1 MANRKTTVSPSAGS
15 TVFER
20 FGAIA
25 GPHASELAYV
35 NGEVTLTYGEL
46 DRRAKTARSRILAL
60 GPPAPGIVGILTADR
75 VNAIVAILGAAAS
88 GHAYVLLDAND
99 PDKRLAHILDE
110 AKPFAIVADEALL
123 TRAKGLIGKRGG
135 AVDLDNLSVE
145 KGDDKLVPIPAS
157 PDSLLYVSFTSGSTG
172 VPKGVCQT
180 HRNLIFYV
188 DCYIATMGIA
198 AGSRISWLF
207 AHGAS
212 ASNMDIYGALFTG
225 ARLCAFEIKDH
236 SFAAMAEWIDEQQ
249 IVLLHTVPTVVRELA
264 GAIPRDKVFEGVRVV
279 DLAGEMLFAND
290 VARMRPHFPADCR
303 ILNRLAATEASF
315 ISSMRVTEAHEK
327 AEGALPV
334 GKPIAG
340 VQVSIVREDGTP
352 ADAGETGLIAI
363 SSPHVTPG
371 YLNRPDLNAE
381 VFSNV
386 EGKRGWRRYRS
397 ADLGFIDEA
406 GNLNFIGRTGSRI
419 KLRGQA
425 VDLAEVEA
433 ALLGCPGVTGA
444 VVLPRA
450 ESGEEAQEILAYL
463 TLAPGTAQDAG
474 EIRKQL
480 SQTLPAYM
488 LPSGYVLLDQF
499 PYTATSKVDRQALAA
514 LDLAEVRFRPGYV
527 PPENETEEK
536 VAAIFSE
543 VLNIPAVGR
552 LDDFFLL
559 GGDSLSL
566 VNLQILATET
576 FGQQLAALHEEATVK
591 GVAEWLGAYKAGG
604 EIRAPVLLP
613 IRTEGANPALFMVHG
628 RRGQAHVGP
637 HFLEL
642 LGPDQPLYAL
652 QARGLDGKHEPLQ
665 TIEAM
670 AAEYVAAVKAVQPK
684 GPYFLGGLCAGCFV
698 ALEMARLL
706 YREGEKFYA
715 PMLIDP
721 PRPNFKKVV
730 VDVTDELLLRQF
742 ERRAKSGTWKVD
754 LHNKDAVQAAIG
766 VARAFEGALR
776 AYDPRPFPVRSLII
790 ATVKRWRNRFSVR
803 KVFGQRVQVL
813 LIHGGHGDILS
824 ADNRQFAGAV
834 RFCIAHV
841 AKAAKAYQAKLAAG
855 GAATQRP
862 ARAKPKR
869 HAAKVREPV

>member
-1 MANRKTTVSPSAGS
+1 MPAEQGS

-20 FGAIA
+20 FEAMA
-25 GPHASELAYV
+25 GPHANELAYV
-35 NGEVTLTYGEL
+35 NGGAARTYGEL
-46 DRRAKTARSRILAL
+46 HSQAKLARARIVAL
-60 GPPAPGIVGILTADR
+60 GPSDPGIVGILTADR
-75 VNAIVAILGAAAS
+75 VNAMVAILGAAGS

-99 PDKRLAHILDE
+99 PDKRLGHIIDE
-110 AKPFAIVADEALL
+110 ARPFAILADEALL
-123 TRAKGLIGKRGG
+123 ARATALIGKAGG
-135 AVDLDNLSVE
+135 VIDLDNLAGAE
-145 KGDDKLVPIPAS
+145 GDDLLTGPPTT

-188 DCYIATMGIA
+188 DCYIDTMAIA

-225 ARLCAFEIKDH
+225 ARLCAFEIKEQ

-264 GAIPRDKVFEGVRVV
+264 GAIPKDKLFETVDVV

-290 VARMRPHFPADCR
+290 VVRMRPHFRADCR

-315 ISSMRVTEAHEK
+315 ISSLLITEAHEK

-334 GKPIAG
+334 GKPVEG
-340 VQVSIVREDGTP
+340 VEVGVVRDDGTP
-352 ADAGETGLIAI
+352 ADIGETGLIAI

-381 VFSNV
+381 VFSDV
-386 EGKRGWRRYRS
+386 EGKPGWRRYRS
-397 ADLGFIDEA
+397 ADLGFIDNA
-406 GNLNFIGRTGSRI
+406 GDLNFIGRTGSRI

-433 ALLGCPGVTGA
+433 ALHGCPGVAGA
-444 VVLPRA
+444 VVLPRI

-463 TLAPGTAQDAG
+463 TLAPGAAQDAG

-480 SQTLPAYM
+480 SETLPTYM

-514 LDLAEVRFRPGYV
+514 LDLSEARFRPGYV
-527 PPENETEEK
+527 PPENEIEEK

-543 VLNIPAVGR
+543 VLNVPAVGR

-576 FGQQLAALHEEATVK
+576 FGQQLAELHDNATVK
-591 GVAEWLGAYKAGG
+591 GVAEWLGAHEAGG
-604 EIRAPVLLP
+604 EIRAPILLP
-613 IRTEGANPALFMVHG
+613 VRTEGTNPPLFMVHG

-652 QARGLDGKHEPLQ
+652 QARGLDGKQEPHE
-665 TIEAM
+665 TVEAM
-670 AAEYVAAVKAVQPK
+670 AAEYVAAIKTAQPK

-721 PRPNFKKVV
+721 PKPNFRKAQ

-742 ERRAKSGTWKVD
+742 ERRVESGTWKVD
-754 LHNKDAVQAAIG
+754 LHNSDAVQAAIG
-766 VARAFEGALR
+766 VARAFEAALR
-776 AYDPRPFPVRSLII
+776 AYRPRPFPVRSMII

-803 KVFGQRVQVL
+803 KVFGQQVHVL
-813 LIHGGHGDILS
+813 LIQGGHGEILS
-824 ADNRQFAGAV
+824 ADNRQFARAV
-834 RFCIAHV
+834 RICIAHV
-841 AKAAKAYQAKLAAG
+841 ANVATKYNARLARGSAP
-855 GAATQRP
+855 TKP
-862 ARAKPKR
+862 TARARPKKR
-869 HAAKVREPV
+869 AANVGESV

>member
-1 MANRKTTVSPSAGS
+1 V
-15 TVFER
+15 
-20 FGAIA
+20 
-25 GPHASELAYV
+25 
-35 NGEVTLTYGEL
+35 
-46 DRRAKTARSRILAL
+46 AL
-60 GPPAPGIVGILTADR
+60 GPSDPGIVGILTADR
-75 VNAIVAILGAAAS
+75 VNAMVAILGAAGS
-88 GHAYVLLDAND
+88 GHAYVLLDVND
-99 PDKRLAHILDE
+99 PDKRLGHIIDE
-110 AKPFAIVADEALL
+110 ARPFAILADEALL
-123 TRAKGLIGKRGG
+123 ARATALIGNAGG
-135 AVDLDNLSVE
+135 VIDLDNLAGAE
-145 KGDDKLVPIPAS
+145 GDDQLTGPPTT

-188 DCYIATMGIA
+188 DCYIDTMAIA

-225 ARLCAFEIKDH
+225 ARLCAFEIKEQ

-264 GAIPRDKVFEGVRVV
+264 GAIPKDKLFETVDVV

-290 VARMRPHFPADCR
+290 VVRMRPHFRADCR

-315 ISSMRVTEAHEK
+315 ISSLLITEAHEK

-334 GKPIAG
+334 GKPVEG
-340 VQVSIVREDGTP
+340 VEVGVVRDDGTP
-352 ADAGETGLIAI
+352 ADIGETGLIAI
-363 SSPHVTPG
+363 SSLHVTPG

-381 VFSNV
+381 VFSDV
-386 EGKRGWRRYRS
+386 EGKPGWRRYRS
-397 ADLGFIDEA
+397 ADLGFIDNA
-406 GNLNFIGRTGSRI
+406 GDLNFIGRTGSRI

-433 ALLGCPGVTGA
+433 ALHGCPGVAGA
-444 VVLPRA
+444 AVLPRI
-450 ESGEEAQEILAYL
+450 ESGEEAKEILAYL
-463 TLAPGTAQDAG
+463 TLAPGAAQDAG

-480 SQTLPAYM
+480 SETLPTYM

-514 LDLAEVRFRPGYV
+514 LDLGQVRFRPGYV
-527 PPENETEEK
+527 PPENEIEEK

-543 VLNIPAVGR
+543 VLNVPAVGR

-576 FGQQLAALHEEATVK
+576 FGQQLAELHDNATVK
-591 GVAEWLGAYKAGG
+591 GVAEWLGAHEAGG
-604 EIRAPVLLP
+604 EIRAPILLP
-613 IRTEGANPALFMVHG
+613 VRTEGTNPPLFMVHG

-652 QARGLDGKHEPLQ
+652 QARGLDGKQEPHE
-665 TIEAM
+665 TVEEM
-670 AAEYVAAVKAVQPK
+670 AAEYVAAIKTAQPK

-721 PRPNFKKVV
+721 PKPNFRKAQ
-730 VDVTDELLLRQF
+730 VDVTDELLLHQF
-742 ERRAKSGTWKVD
+742 ERRVESGTWKVD
-754 LHNKDAVQAAIG
+754 LHNSDAVQAAIG
-766 VARAFEGALR
+766 VARAFEAALR
-776 AYDPRPFPVRSLII
+776 AYQPRPFPVRSMII

-803 KVFGQRVQVL
+803 KVFGEQAHVL
-813 LIHGGHGDILS
+813 LIQGGHGEILS
-824 ADNRQFAGAV
+824 ADNRQFARAV
-834 RFCIAHV
+834 RICIAHV
-841 AKAAKAYQAKLAAG
+841 ASIATKYQARLARG
-855 GAATQRP
+855 GVPTKPTVRARPKKRAAN
-862 ARAKPKR
+862 
-869 HAAKVREPV
+869 VGESV

>member
-1 MANRKTTVSPSAGS
+1 MPAEQGS

-20 FGAIA
+20 FEAMA
-25 GPHASELAYV
+25 GPHANELAYV
-35 NGEVTLTYGEL
+35 NGAVARTYGEL
-46 DRRAKTARSRILAL
+46 HSQAKLARARIVAL
-60 GPPAPGIVGILTADR
+60 GPSDPGIVGILTADR
-75 VNAIVAILGAAAS
+75 VNAMVAILGVAGS
-88 GHAYVLLDAND
+88 GHAYVLLDVND
-99 PDKRLAHILDE
+99 PDKRLGHIIDE
-110 AKPFAIVADEALL
+110 ARPFAILADEALL
-123 TRAKGLIGKRGG
+123 ARATALIGKAGG
-135 AVDLDNLSVE
+135 VIDLDNLAGAE
-145 KGDDKLVPIPAS
+145 GDDQLTGPPTT

-188 DCYIATMGIA
+188 DCYIETMAIA

-225 ARLCAFEIKDH
+225 ARLCAFEIKEQ

-264 GAIPRDKVFEGVRVV
+264 GAIPKDKLFETVDVV

-290 VARMRPHFPADCR
+290 VVRMRPHFRADCR

-315 ISSMRVTEAHEK
+315 ISSLLITEAHEK

-334 GKPIAG
+334 GKPVEG
-340 VQVSIVREDGTP
+340 VEVGVVRDDGTP
-352 ADAGETGLIAI
+352 ADIGETGLIAI

-371 YLNRPDLNAE
+371 YLNRTDLNAE
-381 VFSNV
+381 VFSDV
-386 EGKRGWRRYRS
+386 EGKPGWRRYRS
-397 ADLGFIDEA
+397 ADLGFIDNA
-406 GNLNFIGRTGSRI
+406 GDLNFIGRTGSRI

-433 ALLGCPGVTGA
+433 ALHGCPGVAGA
-444 VVLPRA
+444 AVLPRI
-450 ESGEEAQEILAYL
+450 ESGEEAKEILAYL
-463 TLAPGTAQDAG
+463 KLAPGAAQDTG

-480 SQTLPAYM
+480 SETLPTYM

-514 LDLAEVRFRPGYV
+514 LDLGQVRFRPGYV
-527 PPENETEEK
+527 PPENEIEEK

-543 VLNIPAVGR
+543 VLNVPAVGR

-576 FGQQLAALHEEATVK
+576 FGQQLAELHDNATVK
-591 GVAEWLGAYKAGG
+591 GVAEWLGAHEAGG
-604 EIRAPVLLP
+604 EIRAPILLP
-613 IRTEGANPALFMVHG
+613 VRTEGTNPPLFMVHG

-652 QARGLDGKHEPLQ
+652 QARGLDGKQEPHE
-665 TIEAM
+665 TVEAM
-670 AAEYVAAVKAVQPK
+670 AAEYVAAIKTAQPK

-721 PRPNFKKVV
+721 PKPNFRKAQ
-730 VDVTDELLLRQF
+730 VDVTDELLLHQF
-742 ERRAKSGTWKVD
+742 ERRVELGTWKVD
-754 LHNKDAVQAAIG
+754 LHNSDAVQAAIG
-766 VARAFEGALR
+766 VARAFEAALR
-776 AYDPRPFPVRSLII
+776 AYQPRPFPVRSMII

-803 KVFGQRVQVL
+803 KVFGQQVHVL
-813 LIHGGHGDILS
+813 LIQGGHGEILS
-824 ADNRQFAGAV
+824 ADNRQFARAV
-834 RFCIAHV
+834 RICIAHV
-841 AKAAKAYQAKLAAG
+841 ASIATKYQARLARG
-855 GAATQRP
+855 GVPTKP
-862 ARAKPKR
+862 TARARPKKR
-869 HAAKVREPV
+869 AANVGESV

>member
-1 MANRKTTVSPSAGS
+1 MANRKKTMPAELGS

-20 FGAIA
+20 FEAMA
-25 GPHASELAYV
+25 GPHANELAYV
-35 NGEVTLTYGEL
+35 NGTAARTYGEL
-46 DRRAKTARSRILAL
+46 HSQAKLARARIVAL
-60 GPPAPGIVGILTADR
+60 GPSDPGIVGILTADR
-75 VNAIVAILGAAAS
+75 VNAMVAILGAAGS
-88 GHAYVLLDAND
+88 GHAYVLLDVND
-99 PDKRLAHILDE
+99 PDKRLGHIIDE
-110 AKPFAIVADEALL
+110 AKPFTILADEALL
-123 TRAKGLIGKRGG
+123 ARATALIGNGG
-135 AVDLDNLSVE
+135 GVIDLDNLAAAE
-145 KGDDKLVPIPAS
+145 DDDQLIGPPTT

-188 DCYIATMGIA
+188 DCYIETMAIT

-225 ARLCAFEIKDH
+225 ARLCAFEIKEQ

-249 IVLLHTVPTVVRELA
+249 IVLLHTVPTVVRALA
-264 GAIPRDKVFEGVRVV
+264 GAIPKDKLFETVDVV

-290 VARMRPHFPADCR
+290 VVRMRPHFRADCR

-315 ISSMRVTEAHEK
+315 ISSLLITEAHEK

-334 GKPIAG
+334 GKPVEG
-340 VQVSIVREDGTP
+340 VEVGVVRDDGTP
-352 ADAGETGLIAI
+352 ADIAETGLIAI

-381 VFSNV
+381 VFSYV
-386 EGKRGWRRYRS
+386 EGKPGWRRYRS
-397 ADLGFIDEA
+397 ADLGFIDNA
-406 GNLNFIGRTGSRI
+406 GDLNFIGRTGSRI

-433 ALLGCPGVTGA
+433 ALHGCPGVTGA
-444 VVLPRA
+444 VVLPRS
-450 ESGEEAQEILAYL
+450 ESGEEACEILAYL
-463 TLAPGTAQDAG
+463 TLAPGAAQDAG

-480 SQTLPAYM
+480 SETLPTYM

-499 PYTATSKVDRQALAA
+499 PHTATSKVDRQALAA
-514 LDLAEVRFRPGYV
+514 LDLDQVRFRPGYV
-527 PPENETEEK
+527 PTENEIEEK
-536 VAAIFSE
+536 VAAIFSD
-543 VLNIPAVGR
+543 VLNVPAVGR

-576 FGQQLAALHEEATVK
+576 FGQQLAELHDNATVK
-591 GVAEWLGAYKAGG
+591 GVAEWLGAHEAGG
-604 EIRAPVLLP
+604 EIRAPILLP
-613 IRTEGANPALFMVHG
+613 VRTEGTNPPLFMVHG

-637 HFLEL
+637 HFMEL

-652 QARGLDGKHEPLQ
+652 QARGLDGKQEPHE
-665 TIEAM
+665 TVEAM
-670 AAEYVAAVKAVQPK
+670 AAEYVAAIKSAQPK

-721 PRPNFKKVV
+721 PKPNFRKAQD
-730 VDVTDELLLRQF
+730 DVTDELLLRQF
-742 ERRAKSGTWKVD
+742 EQRVESGTWKVD
-754 LHNKDAVQAAIG
+754 LHNSDAVQAAIG
-766 VARAFEGALR
+766 VARAFEAALR
-776 AYDPRPFPVRSLII
+776 AYQPRPFPVRSMII
-790 ATVKRWRNRFSVR
+790 ATVNRWRNRFSIR
-803 KVFGQRVQVL
+803 KVFGQQVHVL
-813 LIHGGHGDILS
+813 LIHGGHGEILS
-824 ADNRQFAGAV
+824 ADNREFARAV
-834 RFCIAHV
+834 RICIAHV
-841 AKAAKAYQAKLAAG
+841 ANVATKYQARLARG
-855 GAATQRP
+855 GAPTKP
-862 ARAKPKR
+862 TARARPKR
-869 HAAKVREPV
+869 AANVGESV

>member
-1 MANRKTTVSPSAGS
+1 MPAEQGS

-20 FGAIA
+20 FEAMV
-25 GPHASELAYV
+25 GPHANELAYV
-35 NGEVTLTYGEL
+35 NGGAARTYGEL
-46 DRRAKTARSRILAL
+46 HSHAKLARARIVAL
-60 GPPAPGIVGILTADR
+60 GPSDPGIVGILTADR
-75 VNAIVAILGAAAS
+75 VNAMVAILGVAGS
-88 GHAYVLLDAND
+88 GHAYVLLDVND
-99 PDKRLAHILDE
+99 PDKRLGHIIDE
-110 AKPFAIVADEALL
+110 ARPFAILADEALL
-123 TRAKGLIGKRGG
+123 ARATALIGNAGG
-135 AVDLDNLSVE
+135 VIDLDNLAAAE
-145 KGDDKLVPIPAS
+145 GDDQLIGPPTT

-188 DCYIATMGIA
+188 DCYIDTMAIA

-225 ARLCAFEIKDH
+225 ARLCAFEIKEQ

-264 GAIPRDKVFEGVRVV
+264 GAIPKDKLFETVDVV

-290 VARMRPHFPADCR
+290 VVRMRPHFRADCR

-315 ISSMRVTEAHEK
+315 ISSLLITEAHEK

-334 GKPIAG
+334 GKPVEG
-340 VQVSIVREDGTP
+340 VEVGVVRDDGTP
-352 ADAGETGLIAI
+352 ADIGETGLIAI

-371 YLNRPDLNAE
+371 YLNRTDLNAE
-381 VFSNV
+381 VFSDV
-386 EGKRGWRRYRS
+386 EGKPGWRRYRS
-397 ADLGFIDEA
+397 ADLGFIDNA
-406 GNLNFIGRTGSRI
+406 GDLNFIGRTGSRI

-433 ALLGCPGVTGA
+433 ALHGCPGVAGA
-444 VVLPRA
+444 VVLPRI

-463 TLAPGTAQDAG
+463 TLAPGAAQDAG

-480 SQTLPAYM
+480 SETLPTYM

-514 LDLAEVRFRPGYV
+514 LDLGQVRFRPGYV
-527 PPENETEEK
+527 PPENEIEEK

-543 VLNIPAVGR
+543 VLNVPAVGR

-576 FGQQLAALHEEATVK
+576 FGQQLAELHDNATVK
-591 GVAEWLGAYKAGG
+591 GVAEWLGAHEAGG
-604 EIRAPVLLP
+604 EIRAPILLP
-613 IRTEGANPALFMVHG
+613 VRTEGTNPPLFMVHG

-652 QARGLDGKHEPLQ
+652 QARGLDGKQEPHE
-665 TIEAM
+665 TVEEM
-670 AAEYVAAVKAVQPK
+670 AAEYVAAIKTAQPK

-721 PRPNFKKVV
+721 PKPNFRKAQ
-730 VDVTDELLLRQF
+730 VDVTDELLLHQF
-742 ERRAKSGTWKVD
+742 ERRVELGTWKVD
-754 LHNKDAVQAAIG
+754 LHNSDAVQAAIG
-766 VARAFEGALR
+766 VARAFEAALR
-776 AYDPRPFPVRSLII
+776 AYQPRPFPVRSMII

-803 KVFGQRVQVL
+803 KVFGQQVHVL
-813 LIHGGHGDILS
+813 LIQGGHGEILS
-824 ADNRQFAGAV
+824 ADNRQFARAV
-834 RFCIAHV
+834 RICIAHV
-841 AKAAKAYQAKLAAG
+841 ASIATKYQARLARG
-855 GAATQRP
+855 GVPTKPTVRARPRKRAAN
-862 ARAKPKR
+862 
-869 HAAKVREPV
+869 VGESV